1 MPTPRI
7 PPRDHDQWADIC
19 IHIIRHYNEGWANGF
34 HLNLDYWHIWEEP
47 AALRTVLDTHGFTQT
62 ELHLAEWHYIPDAL
76 WGDLFAAPDV
86 RKRAWDTINGLDS
99 AAFLCATLI
108 GLQDSPIA
116 MANYYVGSTLK
127 WGFYDPYGARNKC
140 YYGMKAFSLLA
151 AYENRIAV
159 HSPDGAPGM
168 WALAGRRNSGES
180 AVLVSCQE
188 GPAGPIDIVIEGAPI
203 NPRHVRVLAVDA
215 GRNLEPM
222 DAVQASATG
231 IRFIKPAGAAVILA
245 EFH

>member
-7 PPRDHDQWADIC
+7 PPRDHDHWADIC
-19 IHIIRHYNEGWANGF
+19 INIIRHYNEGWANGF

-47 AALRTVLDTHGFTQT
+47 AALRTVLDAHGFTQT

-86 RKRAWDTINGLDS
+86 RKRAWDTVNGLDS

-108 GLQDSPIA
+108 GLQDRPIA

-151 AYENRIAV
+151 TYENRIAV
-159 HSPDGAPGM
+159 HSLDGAPRM

-180 AVLVSCQE
+180 AVLVSCLE
-188 GPAGPIDIVIEGAPI
+188 GPAGPIDIAIEGGLI
-203 NPRHVRVLAVDA
+203 DPRHVHVLAIDA
-215 GRNLEPM
+215 GRDLEPM